1 MIIDVGAKVQQ
12 TMKVAVPPLQIF
24 VSILQNLL
32 FWLWHSIKKQSLPW
46 YSKLCFI
53 DEMGLF
59 LLFRYMTIVGRRHG
73 VEKIAFKAGEMRT
86 RSWR

>member
-1 MIIDVGAKVQQ
+1 MVTYLLIIVDVGAKVRQ
-12 TMKVAVPPLQIF
+12 TIKVGVPLMQIF

-53 DEMGLF
+53 DEMDGY
-59 LLFRYMTIVGRRHG
+59 LLFFMILLGT
-73 VEKIAFKAGEMRT
+73 
-86 RSWR
+86 SL

>member
-1 MIIDVGAKVQQ
+1 MVTYLLIIVDVGAKVRQ
-12 TMKVAVPPLQIF
+12 TIKVGVPLMQIF

-59 LLFRYMTIVGRRHG
+59 LLFRYMPIEQRL
-73 VEKIAFKAGEMRT
+73 
-86 RSWR
+86 